1 MNRLAAQRRV
11 FQMNKALDQDLEKEL
26 DNLERPW
33 AKHQENPE
41 NLEVDVWLTA
51 EQKEQEENI

>member
-1 MNRLAAQRRV
+1 MNRLAAQRRI
-11 FQMNKALDQDLEKEL
+11 FQMSKAWNQELEQEL

-41 NLEVDVWLTA
+41 KVEVDVWLTA
-51 EQKEQEENI
+51 EQKVHEGNI